1 MGIGSTLN
9 KLLYGVSFRTA
20 INTKNRYHRN
30 RMETSNRALAK
41 AMTEGWD
48 LRSRAEEYV
57 ESVLPYWQ
65 QFDRQP
71 KQFWFE
77 LAGSREQKMDPRF
90 IPSDLYYLE
99 LLPYMNNL
107 PFRWALEDKNYL
119 ELRFPDVKQAK
130 AVCRKIA
137 GEYYDGKMDLIQ
149 EEDAV
154 SLCNKSGGELFI
166 KPSIYSG
173 FGNGVRRFDPSQCGD
188 AQIRGHFAQTGQ
200 NFIVQE
206 KIVQHEILEAV
217 SPGNVCTIRVL
228 SLFLQGR
235 VHIPQ
240 VYLRLG
246 ASSSSHVVVGEEYN
260 AEIFIDGHI
269 HAKACHDEGYWV
281 NAHEVG
287 LYDED
292 FVIPGIG
299 KILETVRRIH
309 PRVGHFK
316 WIGWDFTLD
325 QDGYPLLI
333 ELNSTPGDHAQRV
346 SGRPLFGEMTD
357 WLLED
362 YFKNRSMDDF
372 QIRGCWTGSE
382 DIRKYRE

>member
-1 MGIGSTLN
+1 MGVGSTLN
-9 KLLYGVSFRTA
+9 KLLYGISFRTA

-30 RMETSNRALAK
+30 RMETSNRVLAK
-41 AMTEGWD
+41 AMTDGWD
-48 LRSRAEEYV
+48 LKSRAEEYV
-57 ESVLPYWQ
+57 ESVLPYWL
-65 QFDRQP
+65 QFGRQP

-119 ELRFPDVKQAK
+119 EMRFPDVKQAK

-137 GEYYDGKMDLIQ
+137 GEYYGGNMELIQ

-154 SLCNKSGGELFI
+154 SLCKNNGELFI

-173 FGNGVRRFDPSQCGD
+173 FGNGVKRFYSSQCSD
-188 AQIRGHFAQTGQ
+188 EQIREHFEQAGQ

-206 KIVQHEILEAV
+206 KIIQHETLDAV

-260 AEIFIDGHI
+260 AEIFLDGHV
-269 HAKACHDEGYWV
+269 HSKACHDEGYWV
-281 NAHEVG
+281 NAREAG
-287 LYDED
+287 LYDEN

-309 PRVGHFK
+309 PEVSHFK

-325 QDGYPLLI
+325 QDGDPLLI

-362 YFKNRSMDDF
+362 YFKNRSMENF